1 MSRQLSL
8 LGVGGPKS
16 QCVPKNFD
24 LLPFPSLRVRLHP
37 VPLMTILDAYIRR
50 DEGQENV
57 IGTLLGSC
65 SDGNVI
71 DVTDCFVDRHSL
83 TGEGLLQIIKD
94 HHESMFELK
103 QQANGGNGGMREVV
117 VGWFCT
123 GSEMTELTCAVH
135 GWFKQFSSVS
145 KFFPQPPL
153 TEPIHLMVDAI
164 MESGSFAVKVYT
176 QVQMTM
182 AREACFQFHE
192 LPLELYATPSDR
204 LGLRLL
210 QKVRTS
216 HCGPTP
222 SAELLAEPAAAEG
235 VPLAEVR
242 DGLDAELEQLQEKL
256 AICAAYVRSVLN
268 GETEADPEIGRFLS
282 SALSG
287 ATELE
292 LENFE
297 QRCQNTLQDSLMAAH
312 LSRLARLQFTVAQKL
327 NTSFF

>member
-1 MSRQLSL
+1 MSRRVSL
-8 LGVGGPKS
+8 LGANNQKPA
-16 QCVPKNFD
+16 CVPKNFD

-103 QQANGGNGGMREVV
+103 QQANGGNGGVREVV

-153 TEPIHLMVDAI
+153 TEPIHLMVDAV
-164 MESGSFAVKVYT
+164 MESGSFSVKVYT

-204 LGLRLL
+204 VGLQLL
-210 QKVRTS
+210 QKVRTAHRS
-216 HCGPTP
+216 HPP
-222 SAELLAEPAAAEG
+222 RAEDLTEPASEG
-235 VPLAEVR
+235 VLLSDIT
-242 DGLDAELEQLQEKL
+242 DGLNAELEQLQEKL
-256 AICAAYVRSVLN
+256 EICAAYVRRVLN
-268 GETEADPEIGRFLS
+268 GEVEPDPEVGRFLS
-282 SALSG
+282 SALSA
-287 ATELE
+287 ATEPDLE
-292 LENFE
+292 AFE
-297 QRCQNTLQDSLMAAH
+297 QLCQNTLQDSLMAAH
-312 LSRLARLQFTVAQKL
+312 LARLAKLQFAVAQKL

>member
-1 MSRQLSL
+1 MARQLSL
-8 LGVGGPKS
+8 LGVGGPKT

-164 MESGSFAVKVYT
+164 MESGSFAVK
-176 QVQMTM
+176 MTM

-268 GETEADPEIGRFLS
+268 GEREADPEIGRFLS

-287 ATELE
+287 ATEPE

-312 LSRLARLQFTVAQKL
+312 LSRLARLQFTIAQKL

>member
-1 MSRQLSL
+1 MSRQISL
-8 LGVGGPKS
+8 LGGGIPTPAW
-16 QCVPKNFD
+16 VPRNFD

-50 DEGQENV
+50 DEGQQNV

-65 SDGNVI
+65 SDGNII

-103 QQANGGNGGMREVV
+103 QQANGGNGGVREVV

-153 TEPIHLMVDAI
+153 TEPIHLMVDAV
-164 MESGSFAVKVYT
+164 MESGTFAVKVYT

-192 LPLELYATPSDR
+192 LPLELYSTPSDR
-204 LGLRLL
+204 IGLRLL

-216 HCGPTP
+216 FRSHPP
-222 SAELLAEPAAAEG
+222 SAESLAVPAGEG
-235 VPLAEVR
+235 VPLSDLH
-242 DGLDAELEQLQEKL
+242 DGLDAELEQLQAKL
-256 AICAAYVRSVLN
+256 LFCANYVRSVLN
-268 GETEADPEIGRFLS
+268 GETEPDPEVGRFLS

-287 ATELE
+287 AAEPELE
-292 LENFE
+292 AFE
-297 QRCQNTLQDSLMAAH
+297 QLCQNTLQDSLMAAH
-312 LSRLARLQFTVAQKL
+312 LATLAKLQFAVAQKL
-327 NTSFF
+327 NNSFF